1 MNIEFAFQSQTQFY
15 DWNQH
20 FAEEGYLVLTS
31 RTRSSDGSEEAIVS
45 EVLKKVFKLQNQITL
60 ESIISGHLFGEESKL
75 IENNQILKD
84 MVWTSSARRLALLTL
99 HSFKFNEPV
108 LLVGETGCGKTRV
121 CQTIAHILNRELI
134 SVNCHL
140 NTESSDFLG
149 KFCLFLID
157 MIYIIFF
164 QI

>member
-1 MNIEFAFQSQTQFY
+1 M
-15 DWNQH
+15 
-20 FAEEGYLVLTS
+20 
-31 RTRSSDGSEEAIVS
+31 
-45 EVLKKVFKLQNQITL
+45 
-60 ESIISGHLFGEESKL
+60 SGHLFGEESKL
-75 IENNQILKD
+75 IENNKILSD

-121 CQTIAHILNRELI
+121 CQTIAHILKRQLI

-149 KFCLFLID
+149 KFLIRLKFPVLIQNQELPWCSQRGISKKQLNKARD
-157 MIYIIFF
+157 PLET
-164 QI
+164 

>member
-1 MNIEFAFQSQTQFY
+1 M
-15 DWNQH
+15 
-20 FAEEGYLVLTS
+20 TS
-31 RTRSSDGSEEAIVS
+31 RTRSTDGTEEAIVS
-45 EVLKKVFKLQNQITL
+45 EVLKKVFKLQNPITM
-60 ESIISGHLFGEESKL
+60 ESIMSGHLFGEESKL
-75 IENNQILKD
+75 IENNQILSD

-121 CQTIAHILNRELI
+121 CQTIAHILKRQLI

-149 KFCLFLID
+149 KFLIILLD
-157 MIYIIFF
+157 
-164 QI
+164 

>member
-1 MNIEFAFQSQTQFY
+1 MLSFFLFFQPPTQFY
-15 DWNQH
+15 DWKQH

-31 RTRSSDGSEEAIVS
+31 RSRSSDGSEETIVS
-45 EVLKKVFKLQNQITL
+45 SVLKKVFKLQNQITM
-60 ESIISGHLFGEESKL
+60 ESIMRGALLGDESKL
-75 IENNQILKD
+75 IEDNQTLKD
-84 MVWTSSARRLALLTL
+84 MVWTTSARRLALLTL

-121 CQTIAHILNRELI
+121 CQTIAHILSRELI

-149 KFCLFLID
+149 K
-157 MIYIIFF
+157 
-164 QI
+164 

>member
-1 MNIEFAFQSQTQFY
+1 MNGA
-15 DWNQH
+15 
-20 FAEEGYLVLTS
+20 LLTK
-31 RTRSSDGSEEAIVS
+31 E
-45 EVLKKVFKLQNQITL
+45 NNM
-60 ESIISGHLFGEESKL
+60 

-84 MVWTSSARRLALLTL
+84 MVWTSSASRLALLTL

-121 CQTIAHILNRELI
+121 CQTIAHILSRQLI

-149 KFCLFLID
+149 KFIKL
-157 MIYIIFF
+157 
-164 QI
+164 